1 MIILYKMPQQ
11 GWHADQTIE
20 PEEMAEFA
28 ASLKHNL
35 TVATL
40 QEWDYLKG
48 MELMLGQATPLEFD
62 PTGFRKSGVT
72 QLKVMGL

>member
-28 ASLKHNL
+28 ASIKHTF
-35 TVATL
+35 TVATQ

-48 MELMLGQATPLEFD
+48 MELMLGQVIPLEFD
-62 PTGFRKSGVT
+62 PTGFRKTGAT
-72 QLKVMGL
+72 QLRIMGL